1 MSSRLPDRIGVR
13 AVLYTHDFEPITV
26 IELPPV
32 VRDYLARFGMA
43 QLEVLSMPP
52 IEFNHPLEAV
62 RCSVKTV
69 RLIAEPVRRGSHG
82 HLMLFTADEENALLL
97 KSAFLPGQRHEVLSE
112 RADAFAQGFMK
123 AIRAIGH

>member
-52 IEFNHPLEAV
+52 IEFNHPLGN
-62 RCSVKTV
+62 
-69 RLIAEPVRRGSHG
+69 P
-82 HLMLFTADEENALLL
+82 
-97 KSAFLPGQRHEVLSE
+97 
-112 RADAFAQGFMK
+112 
-123 AIRAIGH
+123 